1 LTNDEKIHITETFH
15 ATIDMGVEKI
25 RGSLNEPI
33 KTDNLQ
39 LVKSVCSFLEVFFN
53 PELGF
58 SQTDPKLRKKDIDSI
73 LGFSYTWGMGAALD
87 ERSKDYFDSLVRDM
101 FKGA

>member
-1 LTNDEKIHITETFH
+1 
-15 ATIDMGVEKI
+15 
-25 RGSLNEPI
+25 
-33 KTDNLQ
+33 
-39 LVKSVCSFLEVFFN
+39 VFFN

-58 SQTDPKLRKKDIDSI
+58 NQTDPKLRKKDIDSI